1 MSTLSRED
9 RLKILSPAQRA
20 LLVKKLR
27 DEAASWQESS
37 RILRRATHQPSPLSF
52 AQQRL
57 WFLDQLEPG
66 KSYYNVSFALKLEC
80 LLDLEALESSL
91 NEIIR
96 RHEVL
101 RATFMTTAGE
111 PVQVIAPELRV
122 RPFVIDLSH
131 LPEAERNR
139 QIRELASAEAQKPFN
154 LATGPLLRLLLL
166 RIGEREHLLFPIFH
180 HIVCDGWSIGVF
192 TEELKTLYEAYS
204 TGRPPALPE
213 LPIQY
218 ADYTLWQRDRL
229 QGELLQQQ
237 VSYWKRQLRD
247 APPIIE
253 LPRDFSPPAE
263 QAMRC
268 GSHVITLPRSLS
280 DSLKQLS
287 RQEDVTFFMTLLA
300 AFKLLL
306 SRYSGQ
312 KDIVVGSGIA
322 NRTRAEVEGLI
333 GFFVNTLVLRTECNG
348 QLSFRELVKRVKSV
362 AMEAYAHQDLPF
374 EKLVEEL
381 QPERSLGHIPLF
393 QVMFVLQNQ
402 LRLSIKPA
410 NIRIIPLDFDGG
422 AAKFDLTFVMIDTD
436 DGLRAR
442 MEYNAALF
450 RAETIRQMLASF
462 QILLESVVVDRN
474 RPVHSLPL
482 LSPPER
488 RRLLFGNV
496 LRGEHA
502 SRNCIHEVIAEQ
514 AAQTPERLA
523 VVFEKDSLTFAELNR
538 RANKLAHY
546 LQHLGVGPDVIVG
559 LCCER
564 SVELVIGLLGILKAG
579 GAYLPLDPATPA
591 ERLSF
596 MLADTQ
602 ATVLLTNSQVVSHLP
617 RSEASVICLDT
628 DLNRIANQSPENPVS
643 RTSKE
648 NLAYIIFTSGST
660 GRPKGVAVEHRQLQN
675 YVHSVCHKLEF
686 PFPANYALVSTHAA
700 DLGHTIVFPSL
711 CRGGTLHLIPRDLAK
726 DPEGIADYFQEHEID
741 CLKIVPSHLATLMM
755 SARPERVLPR
765 QRMVLGGEA
774 SAPGWIETL
783 RKLAPECRIFNHYGP
798 TETTVGVL
806 TNDLATEDPGTSASV
821 PLGTPIANTQVY
833 VLDATLEPVPVG
845 VKGEIYIGGEGVARG
860 YHDLPAATA
869 EKFVPDPF
877 AEEPGARLY
886 RTGDLGRYLHS
897 GGKIEFLGRLD
908 HQIKYH
914 GYRIELDEIRNALKY
929 HPQIC
934 DGVVRLLKDKDETE
948 VLVAYYVSRQEIEVS
963 EIRAIL
969 KEHILEE
976 TLPTVWVHLR
986 ELPLTLN
993 GKINYAGLPSWNE
1006 VRLKT
1011 QRDYV
1016 APRTLTEEVISEIWC
1031 SLLKRPSVGIH
1042 DNFFESGGHS
1052 LLATRLISQLRET
1065 FQISLPLR
1073 NLFETPTVAGLA
1085 NNIAQLWGGA
1095 ETADEV
1101 VRILKENSQAYGAP
1115 CH

>member
-9 RLKILSPAQRA
+9 RLKTLSPTQRA

-27 DEAASWQESS
+27 DEAADRPESS
-37 RILRRATHQPSPLSF
+37 RIPRRATHESSPLSF

-57 WFLDQLEPG
+57 WFLDQLDPG
-66 KSYYNVSFALKLEC
+66 KSYYNLSFALKLEC
-80 LLDLEALESSL
+80 LLDLAALEASV

-101 RATFMTTAGE
+101 RATFVTIAGE
-111 PVQVIAPELRV
+111 PVQVIAPELKLRLFAV
-122 RPFVIDLSH
+122 DLRE
-131 LPEAERNR
+131 LPEAERHR
-139 QIRELASAEAQKPFN
+139 EIRALASVEAQKPFD

-166 RIGEREHLLFPIFH
+166 RSGEREHLLLPTFH

-204 TGRPPALPE
+204 SGRPAPLPE

-229 QGELLQQQ
+229 QGERLQQQ
-237 VSYWKRQLRD
+237 VSYWKRQLHN

-253 LPRDFSPPAE
+253 LPKDFSPAE
-263 QAMRC
+263 NQPVRTA
-268 GSHVITLPRSLS
+268 SQVITLPLLLS

-287 RQEDVTFFMTLLA
+287 RQEDVTLFMTLLA

-312 KDIVVGSGIA
+312 KDIVVGSTIA
-322 NRTRAEVEGLI
+322 NRTRAELEGLI
-333 GFFVNTLVLRTECNG
+333 GFFVNTLVLRTDFG
-348 QLSFRELVKRVKSV
+348 DQPTFHQLVKRVKSV

-381 QPERSLGHIPLF
+381 QPERSLGHTPFF
-393 QVMFVLQNQ
+393 QVMFALQNQ
-402 LRLSIKPA
+402 PRLSIKAA

-422 AAKFDLTFVMIDTD
+422 AAKFDLTFVMIDTG

-450 RAETIRQMLASF
+450 RAETIGQLLQSY
-462 QILLESVVVDRN
+462 QTLLESVVADRD

-482 LSPPER
+482 LSPAAR

-496 LRGEHA
+496 LRREPA

-514 AAQTPERLA
+514 AARTPERLA
-523 VVFEKDSLTFAELNR
+523 VTSERDSLTFAELNQ
-538 RANKLAHY
+538 RANKLAHH
-546 LQHLGVGPDVIVG
+546 LQLMGVGPDVIVG

-602 ATVLLTNSQVVSHLP
+602 ARVLLTNAEVASGLP
-617 RSEASVICLDT
+617 ATEASVICLDT
-628 DLNRIANQSPENPVS
+628 DWERISGESSENPVN
-643 RTSKE
+643 RTSEE
-648 NLAYIIFTSGST
+648 NLAYVIFTSGST

-675 YVHSVCHKLEF
+675 YVHSVCDQLEL

-700 DLGHTIVFPSL
+700 DLGHTMLFPSL
-711 CRGGTLHLIPRDLAK
+711 CGGGTLHLISRDLAT
-726 DPEGIADYFQEHEID
+726 DPEGIADYFEEHEID

-755 SARPERVLPR
+755 SARPERMLPR
-765 QRMVLGGEA
+765 RRLVLGGEA

-806 TNDLATEDPGTSASV
+806 TNDLGAEDPLATSV

-833 VLDATLEPVPVG
+833 VLDATLEPLPVG
-845 VKGEIYIGGEGVARG
+845 VKGELYIGGEGVTRG

-877 AEEPGARLY
+877 SEKPGARLY
-886 RTGDLGRYLHS
+886 RTGDAGRYLHS
-897 GGKIEFLGRLD
+897 GKIEFLGRHD

-914 GYRIELDEIRNALKY
+914 GYRIELDEITNALKR
-929 HPQIC
+929 HPQIR
-934 DGVVRLLKDKDETE
+934 DGIVRLLKDKDETR

-963 EIRAIL
+963 EIRAKL
-969 KEHILEE
+969 KESILEE
-976 TLPTVWVHLR
+976 TLPTVYVHLR
-986 ELPLTLN
+986 KLPLTLN
-993 GKINYAGLPSWNE
+993 GKINYAALPSWNE
-1006 VRLKT
+1006 ARLKP
-1011 QRDYV
+1011 QRGYV
-1016 APRTLTEEVISEIWC
+1016 APRTPTEEAISEIWC
-1031 SLLKRPSVGIH
+1031 SLLKLPSVGVH

-1065 FQISLPLR
+1065 FQVSLPLR

-1085 NNIAQLWGGA
+1085 NNVAQLWGGA
-1095 ETADEV
+1095 EIADEV
-1101 VRILKENSQAYGAP
+1101 VRIMKTDSQAYGA
-1115 CH
+1115 CR